1 MIYETFNLSTKNPII
16 SNHSAYGQ
24 ELLPGLAY
32 IDLIFQFF
40 KKHYYSYNE
49 FELRNL
55 SIYNPLIVGK
65 DYDVLLTLQCS
76 EIREG
81 QWHIVVEGQERR
93 NDGTVVL
100 NKKRYVTAEMHK
112 IGSVIFDETLDL
124 NQIEHLAKSVGSL
137 DEVYEQCRLQDL
149 VHTGLMKAEGK
160 IYEGETATF
169 IDISLGQ
176 EARPGAESFL
186 FHPALIDGSA
196 IGAGTLLSSLV
207 KGEERLFL
215 PLFYESFR
223 ASELIQQRCLTRIQ
237 TSALAR
243 KKELLY
249 MTVEFFNESGK
260 KVAELKNF
268 ISKLVRGAELINPN
282 LKSTFEMEATNFG
295 RSLLNSF
302 QEPSNTENDLNPVT
316 TAETEFFLQ
325 QLIADRLKKPVEQI
339 ETQVGYYEMG
349 LNSPGLLEIVQEIET
364 KIGAALSPTL
374 LFEYTTIAELS
385 AYLTENYPSKFS
397 QYSAVTREVGQEM
410 LGNATAQAP
419 STDSEVGNGVL
430 SNDNTEEG
438 RAATMPA
445 IEQDIAIIGMAGR
458 YPKAINLQEFW
469 NNLKTGKDCIS
480 EIPKSRW
487 DWKLYEGVKSPSGK
501 NISKWGGFIDDPD
514 CFDPQFFRV
523 TPREAELMDPQE
535 RLFLENCWEAI
546 EDAGYTPKTLV
557 MPQGPNKRHHVGVFV
572 GVMHK
577 DYTQIGAEAALHGQ
591 VVPLSLNYASIA
603 NRVSYFCNFHGPSMA
618 VDTVC
623 SSSLTAVHLALE
635 SIRHGECEV
644 ALAGGVNLSLH
655 PNKYL
660 TYGLMDMHSS
670 DGYCHTFGK
679 EGDGFVS
686 GEGVGTVLLKP
697 LHKAVQDGDH
707 IYSVIKGSTINHVGT
722 VSGMTV
728 PSPISQADMITACIK
743 KAKVHPR
750 TISYVEA
757 QGTGTSLGDPIEIEG
772 LAKAFRLY
780 TQDLQYCSIGSVK
793 SNIGHAESAGGIGA
807 LTKVALQL
815 YYKTLVPSLHSE
827 ELNSH
832 IDFKQSPF
840 FVQHETEEWKKPVL
854 VEEGRQ
860 VSYPRRAGLNSYG
873 ATGSNAHVI
882 LEEYIPKQKRQQIP
896 AMLSK
901 NDRPTIIP
909 LSAKDKERL
918 HAYAK
923 KLLEFL
929 KKFPSDK
936 NLYHGEIN
944 ISELAYTLQVGRESM
959 EYRVVFLVKDIAQLI
974 EKLEAYGEGKEVI
987 NNCWRGDGK
996 HSKETI
1002 DLLNDQESLDLI
1014 NKWMINGKTQKIA
1027 ELWVKGFAIDWNLF
1041 YRDAKPCRISLPT
1054 YPFARERYWVA
1065 ENRSGSDGSNI
1076 TRGSC
1081 VVNLIHPLL
1090 HQNTSNFSEQ
1100 RFSSI
1105 FTGQEFFLSDHV
1117 VLGQRVLPGVAYLE
1131 MARVAIVQSSEDPA
1145 HCQDAIRLKNIV
1157 WTRPIAVGEQ
1167 PVKVHIGLF
1176 PEDSGEIAFEIYS
1189 QSEEAGAKPVVHS
1202 QGSALL
1208 ISVLKAPTL
1217 DLPALQAQCSQS
1229 TLSSSQCYEAF
1240 RAIGIDYGPA
1250 HQGIEMVY
1258 VGSGQVLAKL
1268 SLPLSVSD
1276 TQDQFVL
1283 HPSLMDSALQ
1293 ASIGLLMSGGDTMP
1307 VSTTHLKPARPFALH
1322 EIEIIGN
1329 CTSAM
1334 WALIRYAD
1342 GGKAGDKVQK
1352 FDIDLYDIQGNVCV
1366 RIKGLSSRTLEGD
1379 VKLPR
1384 ATLLKQQ
1391 NGTEALKTLDTQ
1403 EEIKAVPAIEQDG
1416 VQEKAA
1422 NYFKELLASVC
1433 KLPVYRI
1440 EADVQL
1446 EQYGVDSIMG
1456 MQMIKKL
1463 EKLFGSLPK
1472 TLIFEYKTIK
1482 DLTGYF
1488 LENYRDRLTELWG
1501 IEDKAAV
1508 AAEDYQDSK
1517 NWTEPEKLAFGTRR
1531 RPLRFASLRME
1542 PQDKKA
1548 SMDIAIIGV
1557 SGRYPQAGNIQE
1569 FWNNL
1574 QGGTD
1579 CITEI
1584 PKERWDHS
1592 LYFDED
1598 KSKLGKTSCKWG
1610 GFIEDVDQFDP
1621 LFFNISAQEAEIMDP
1636 MTRLFLE
1643 TVWNLFE
1650 NSGYTRETLEC
1661 EYQSRVGVYV
1671 GAMYQQYHWFHSDII
1686 RESAISLS
1694 SYSYLANKISH
1705 YFNLQGPSIA
1715 IDTMCSSSAVAI
1727 HMACES
1733 LIKGD
1738 CQMAIAGGVNLSIHP
1753 KKYLALSPTQLLGS
1767 QINSRS
1773 FGDGD
1778 GYLPAEGVGAVLLK
1792 PLTNAIRD
1800 RDLVLAVIKSTA
1812 TNHGGASAY
1821 GVPSP
1826 DIQAR
1831 LIEENFIKAE
1841 INPRTISYVEA
1852 FAVGS
1857 PLGDPIEVTAL
1868 NKAFQKFTTDQQ
1880 FCAIGSVKSN
1890 IGHAEAASGISQLT
1904 KVVLQLQNKK
1914 LVPSIK
1920 ADPLN
1925 PNINFENT
1933 PFYLQRELQEWKR
1946 PVVKIDGEEREYP
1959 RRATV
1964 SSFGGGGSNVHLIVE
1979 EYISGQE
1986 KTVHT
1991 SAATSPQIVVFSA
2004 KKRDQLQVVVEQ
2016 MLEFIKLQ
2024 KELFLPDFAYTLQVG
2039 REAMEY
2045 RLAMVVNNR
2054 EELIQGLKESLESFE
2069 EGKETEKFI
2078 PSFTGNLEVDLLNI
2092 KRLFSG
2098 NLGET
2103 MVKML
2108 VEEKNLE
2115 KIALYWAQ
2123 GGKIPWKSL
2132 HEGQEVRKIS
2142 LPTYPFKK
2150 QRCWIESQPE
2160 L

>member
-65 DYDVLLTLQCS
+65 NYDVLLTLQCS

-112 IGSVIFDETLDL
+112 IGSVIFGETLDL

-137 DEVYEQCRLQDL
+137 DEVYEQCQLQDL

-160 IYEGETATF
+160 IYEGETASF

-176 EARPGAESFL
+176 EAQPGAESFL

-196 IGAGTLLSSLV
+196 IGSRTLLSALV

-237 TSALAR
+237 TSALVR

-249 MTVEFFNESGK
+249 MTMEFFNESGK
-260 KVAELKNF
+260 KVAELRNF

-282 LKSTFEMEATNFG
+282 LKNTFQMEAANFS
-295 RSLLNSF
+295 RSLLTSF
-302 QEPSNTENDLNPVT
+302 QEPSNVENDLNLVT

-325 QLIADRLKKPVEQI
+325 QLMADRLKKPIEQI

-364 KIGAALSPTL
+364 KIGVALSPTL

-385 AYLTENYPSKFS
+385 AYLTENYPSKFR
-397 QYSAVTREVGQEM
+397 QYSAVTREVEQEM

-438 RAATMPA
+438 RAAAMPA

-469 NNLKTGKDCIS
+469 TNLKTGKDCIS

-707 IYSVIKGSTINHVGT
+707 IYSVIKGSTINHGGT

-728 PSPISQADMITACIK
+728 PSPIAQADMITACIK

-827 ELNSH
+827 KLNPH

-840 FVQHETEEWKKPVL
+840 FVQQETEEWKKPVL
-854 VEEGRQ
+854 VEDGRQ
-860 VSYPRRAGLNSYG
+860 VIYPRRAGLNSYG

-882 LEEYIPKQKRQQIP
+882 LEEYIPKQTRQQNL
-896 AMLSK
+896 AVLSK
-901 NDRPTIIP
+901 NDSLTIIP

-918 HAYAK
+918 HAYVK
-923 KLLEFL
+923 KLLEYL
-929 KKFPSDK
+929 KEFPSDK

-959 EYRVVFLVKDIAQLI
+959 EDRVVFLVKDIPQLI

-987 NNCWRGDGK
+987 NNCWWGDGK

-1041 YRDAKPCRISLPT
+1041 YRDTKPCRISLPT
-1054 YPFARERYWVA
+1054 YPFARERYWVT

-1076 TRGSC
+1076 TR
-1081 VVNLIHPLL
+1081 
-1090 HQNTSNFSEQ
+1090 
-1100 RFSSI
+1100 
-1105 FTGQEFFLSDHV
+1105 
-1117 VLGQRVLPGVAYLE
+1117 
-1131 MARVAIVQSSEDPA
+1131 
-1145 HCQDAIRLKNIV
+1145 
-1157 WTRPIAVGEQ
+1157 
-1167 PVKVHIGLF
+1167 
-1176 PEDSGEIAFEIYS
+1176 
-1189 QSEEAGAKPVVHS
+1189 
-1202 QGSALL
+1202 
-1208 ISVLKAPTL
+1208 
-1217 DLPALQAQCSQS
+1217 
-1229 TLSSSQCYEAF
+1229 
-1240 RAIGIDYGPA
+1240 
-1250 HQGIEMVY
+1250 
-1258 VGSGQVLAKL
+1258 
-1268 SLPLSVSD
+1268 
-1276 TQDQFVL
+1276 
-1283 HPSLMDSALQ
+1283 
-1293 ASIGLLMSGGDTMP
+1293 
-1307 VSTTHLKPARPFALH
+1307 
-1322 EIEIIGN
+1322 
-1329 CTSAM
+1329 
-1334 WALIRYAD
+1334 
-1342 GGKAGDKVQK
+1342 
-1352 FDIDLYDIQGNVCV
+1352 
-1366 RIKGLSSRTLEGD
+1366 
-1379 VKLPR
+1379 
-1384 ATLLKQQ
+1384 LKQQ

-1422 NYFKELLASVC
+1422 NYFKKLLAPVC
-1433 KLPVYRI
+1433 KLPIYRI

-1508 AAEDYQDSK
+1508 AAEDSQDSK

-1531 RPLRFASLRME
+1531 RPLRFASLRMK

-1584 PKERWDHS
+1584 PKDRWNHS

-1598 KSKLGKTSCKWG
+1598 KNKPGKTSCKWG

-1621 LFFNISAQEAEIMDP
+1621 LFFNIALQEAEIMDP

-1650 NSGYTRETLEC
+1650 DSGYTRETLER

-1715 IDTMCSSSAVAI
+1715 IDTMCSSSAIAI

-1753 KKYLALSPTQLLGS
+1753 KKYLALSPTHLLAS

-1821 GVPSP
+1821 GVPNP

-2024 KELFLPDFAYTLQVG
+2024 KELILPDFAYTLQVG